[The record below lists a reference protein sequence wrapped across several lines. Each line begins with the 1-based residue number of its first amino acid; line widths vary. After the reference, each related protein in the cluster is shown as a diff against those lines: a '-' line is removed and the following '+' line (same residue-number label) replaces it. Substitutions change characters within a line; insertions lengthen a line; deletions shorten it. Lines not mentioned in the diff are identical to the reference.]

1 MASQDVLNALESL
14 AYERDRQEFALGDTL
29 DVKTGLT
36 MVALTFLAIQSGEL
50 IKANMSLAQ
59 CLVQI
64 CSIST
69 LILGGALAVAEL
81 WPRDYKREPPPATY
95 KKWIL
100 DTEAYRETYPD
111 ADPVTAEKLTEARV
125 ANAIESV
132 QANLAINKQKSRLSF
147 WAFGCVAVAFAAN
160 IATLIIRLF

>member
-59 CLVQI
+59 CLARFIREGAQSGLWGDQI
-64 CSIST
+64 T
-69 LILGGALAVAEL
+69 
-81 WPRDYKREPPPATY
+81 P
-95 KKWIL
+95 
-100 DTEAYRETYPD
+100 
-111 ADPVTAEKLTEARV
+111 
-125 ANAIESV
+125 
-132 QANLAINKQKSRLSF
+132 
-147 WAFGCVAVAFAAN
+147 N
-160 IATLIIRLF
+160 IMASG